1 MTVLEIASLLELPV
15 GTVSSRLRVAREE
28 FDLSLR
34 RLRARDQFPGAKA

>member
-1 MTVLEIASLLELPV
+1 VPEIASLLALPP

-34 RLRARDQFPGAKA
+34 RLRARAQFSGAKS